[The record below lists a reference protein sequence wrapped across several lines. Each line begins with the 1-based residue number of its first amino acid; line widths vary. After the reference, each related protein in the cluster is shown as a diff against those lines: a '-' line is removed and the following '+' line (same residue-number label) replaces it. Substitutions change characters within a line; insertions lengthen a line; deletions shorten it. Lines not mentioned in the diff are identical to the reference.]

1 MANRHRA
8 KAIGLPSCDRM
19 ASPKVIDTLRESL
32 RLLATRR
39 FGTFWFASLLSSI
52 GTWAQQVA
60 EPWLLLSLGASSFVI
75 GLDSFAMSAPVWL
88 LTLLGGALADRS
100 DRRRVIAIFQSVQM
114 LCPTAIVVLLD
125 VGRIQP
131 WMIVALSTV
140 VGVTDALSMPS
151 FQSIVP
157 TIVTRDEIGRGLALN
172 STQFNLSRIL
182 GPAIAGLLMSGIG
195 PMACFI
201 VSAASYV
208 PFIGVAL
215 WILPRWA
222 PSRTPVEPAAQPRSS
237 GGVMEVLRERA
248 LRGPL
253 LTLLVSGVFCA
264 PLVTFSPVLVRQAF
278 HGNVAHFSTLLASFG
293 AGGLLGAIVLLG
305 IAPTVDRRRLTSG
318 FALGYG
324 AVVALTAA
332 DPWLWGMPPLL
343 AMAGATMTISN
354 TAANSF
360 LQASTSPR
368 LLGRTVSLYML
379 AMRGGMSLGALLTG
393 ATVGLLGVKQALLLN
408 GLAAVG
414 AQLAVAW
421 LHRIPAGAHSVQAS
435 STSP

>member
-1 MANRHRA
+1 LITA
-8 KAIGLPSCDRM
+8 
-19 ASPKVIDTLRESL
+19 LRDSL

-88 LTLLGGALADRS
+88 LTLLGGTLADRA

-114 LCPTAIVVLLD
+114 LCPTAIVALLD
-125 VGRIQP
+125 GGLIHP
-131 WMIVALSTV
+131 WMIVALSAV
-140 VGVTDALSMPS
+140 VGITDALSMPS

-157 TIVTRDEIGRGLALN
+157 TIVRREEVGRGLALN

-182 GPAIAGLLMSGIG
+182 GPAVAGLLMSGVG
-195 PMACFI
+195 AMACFV

-215 WILPRWA
+215 WILPRWT
-222 PSRTPVEPAAQPRSS
+222 PSDTSKERASQARSVS
-237 GGVMEVLRERA
+237 GVAEVLRQRA
-248 LRGPL
+248 LRGAL
-253 LTLLVSGVFCA
+253 LTVLASGIFCA
-264 PLVTFSPVLVRQAF
+264 PLVTFTPVLVKEAF
-278 HGNVAHFSTLLASFG
+278 HGDVVHFSTMIASFG
-293 AGGLLGAIVLLG
+293 AGGLLGATVLLG
-305 IAPTVDRRRLTSG
+305 LSPALDRRRLSTI

-324 AVVALTAA
+324 TVVTLIAV
-332 DPWLWGMPPLL
+332 DHWLWGLPPLL
-343 AMAGATMTISN
+343 ALAGATMTISN
-354 TAANSF
+354 TAANSY
-360 LQASTSPR
+360 LQAATSPR

-393 ATVGLLGVKQALLLN
+393 ATVGLLGVQHALLLN

-421 LHRIPAGAHSVQAS
+421 SHRTPARARPIAS
-435 STSP
+435 PPTSI